1 MFVYAVLCSCVAE
14 GAKPLQTCRS
24 RNWAWSRWFAWWN
37 GCSIASTTPPRLYRP
52 WSSWRRVLGFAR
64 SRMWRSMPRDS
75 SALAWL
81 SSARRFNRLWVFLP
95 PLILIL
101 DLCCYAFQIPLQDV
115 KNTSYGYCNCQLLK
129 RFFVNTIGLILF
141 WNWIMLLRMKKI
153 SFFLLNNGV
162 AMFLWWH
169 LFFNLLL
176 IYLGHSV
183 VTLFW
188 IAIAF
193 KLKCGC

>member
-153 SFFLLNNGV
+153 SFFFYWTMV
-162 AMFLWWH
+162 
-169 LFFNLLL
+169 
-176 IYLGHSV
+176 
-183 VTLFW
+183 
-188 IAIAF
+188 
-193 KLKCGC
+193 